1 MFFYR
6 LKNCIAV
13 WLAFFTVATCLF
25 AVKVAS
31 VCKLEDC
38 GGERVFYLASSSS
51 QGFRKTRLKIYE
63 IFRVKGESVRFSTEK
78 TEKDFLQETLCS
90 YQAEVRF
97 IERGFGAT
105 SYYCYAEDL
114 GGGLLL
120 NEEVINLHIVW
131 KEDEAVI
138 GTPIIFDGY

>member
-31 VCKLEDC
+31 VCRLEDC
-38 GGERVFYLASSSS
+38 GGERVFYLDSSSS
-51 QGFRKTRLKIYE
+51 QGFRKTRLKIYD
-63 IFRVKGESVRFSTEK
+63 IFRVKGEIVRFSTSQAE
-78 TEKDFLQETLCS
+78 EDFLQETLCL

-97 IERGFGAT
+97 IESCSGIT
-105 SYYCYAEDL
+105 SYYCYAKGL
-114 GGGLLL
+114 GNGLLL
-120 NEEVINLHIVW
+120 NGEVINLHIVW
-131 KEDEAVI
+131 ETEGVVI